1 MAFLF
6 IIVKYR
12 YIMACCG
19 FFFSFAVGFTHL
31 SKHLIV
37 SMLNKT
43 YILMSES
50 LSTKVRITSSSFHR
64 EVLSCKRASMGGNA
78 DTIRFTVG

>member
-1 MAFLF
+1 MAFLS

-12 YIMACCG
+12 YIMAW
-19 FFFSFAVGFTHL
+19 FFFSFAVGFNHL

-50 LSTKVRITSSSFHR
+50 LSTKVRITSSSFLR